1 MLSAVV
7 LRLAVLRL
15 STALK
20 RSQLND
26 RRCPSSVDCFHSQ
39 LKEPSERGTQGSVGH
54 RKEELPAL
62 SRHYT
67 TISQLPRLRAYLSS
81 DRIMPRNK
89 LVTEPERKYVFVRG
103 VGSVPPPDS
112 PAAKGE
118 L

>member
-1 MLSAVV
+1 MLSAVVV

-15 STALK
+15 SAALK
-20 RSQLND
+20 R
-26 RRCPSSVDCFHSQ
+26 SQ
-39 LKEPSERGTQGSVGH
+39 LKEPSERGTQRSVGH

>member
-1 MLSAVV
+1 MSLLS
-7 LRLAVLRL
+7 
-15 STALK
+15 
-20 RSQLND
+20 N
-26 RRCPSSVDCFHSQ
+26 
-39 LKEPSERGTQGSVGH
+39 ERQQSAEGNRPTGGDSAQRWH

>member
-1 MLSAVV
+1 M
-7 LRLAVLRL
+7 
-15 STALK
+15 K
-20 RSQLND
+20 R
-26 RRCPSSVDCFHSQ
+26 SQ
-39 LKEPSERGTQGSVGH
+39 LKEPSERGTQRSVGH

>member
-1 MLSAVV
+1 MGGALSYAD
-7 LRLAVLRL
+7 LALWMQILEL
-15 STALK
+15 SEHD
-20 RSQLND
+20 NM
-26 RRCPSSVDCFHSQ
+26 PSWGEVW
-39 LKEPSERGTQGSVGH
+39 
-54 RKEELPAL
+54 KEELPAL

>member
-1 MLSAVV
+1 MGGALSYAD
-7 LRLAVLRL
+7 LALWMQILEL
-15 STALK
+15 SEHD
-20 RSQLND
+20 NI
-26 RRCPSSVDCFHSQ
+26 PSWAEVW
-39 LKEPSERGTQGSVGH
+39 
-54 RKEELPAL
+54 KEELPAL